1 MNFLRVIFYVFLFY
15 AVIIFI
21 EYILFI
27 HIYDLILKT
36 TKIKK
41 HEKHGKTW
49 KKHEKTWKKHGFLL
63 YLNIEIF
70 YIFIYYIHEQKI

>member
-1 MNFLRVIFYVFLFY
+1 PPPPNEISSSQPACFLFY

-36 TKIKK
+36 TEIKK

-49 KKHEKTWKKHGFLL
+49 KKHGKNMEKTWFSFIFEYRDILYLYLL
-63 YLNIEIF
+63 YT
-70 YIFIYYIHEQKI
+70 

>member
-1 MNFLRVIFYVFLFY
+1 M
-15 AVIIFI
+15 
-21 EYILFI
+21 
-27 HIYDLILKT
+27 

-49 KKHEKTWKKHGFLL
+49 KKHEKTWKKHGFHL